1 MIDSNIDDAV
11 KQLVNDSK
19 ESLNWSLNLDCFIL
33 KIIAIPSS
41 KLIWV
46 VGSEEK
52 VFLVDGEMA
61 TVLKKFEDIAEII
74 FSAVIHPK
82 NSDLILCS
90 SSGIRLLTVEGE
102 IIKLVDEEDWFEH
115 IAISSDGRFILA
127 SKGKTL
133 YSLEQKNS
141 SYELIEKDASFTS
154 TISDVIFNV
163 DSFLISNYGG
173 VREYAVSN
181 LKDYTLFEWKTS
193 LLNISRSPNKKYI
206 AAGTQENAIH
216 FWPYPLKKDD
226 DFQMGGYHSKV
237 DTILWSEDSKKFFVN
252 GLEDL
257 HIWDFSDGPP
267 FGKSPQ
273 IFGCGYGKIIDFIY
287 NGYLLVAASQE
298 GVIFYFS
305 PDHSDQFVNIQAIDA
320 EVTCLSFAGTGRN
333 VYVGSKS
340 GVLYCF

>member
-1 MIDSNIDDAV
+1 MIDSKVDEAV
-11 KQLVNDSK
+11 KQLIDDSK

-46 VGSEEK
+46 VGSEDK
-52 VFLVDGEMA
+52 VFLIDGETA
-61 TVLKKFEDIAEII
+61 KIVKKFENLSDII

-82 NSDLILCS
+82 TCDLILS
-90 SSGIRLLTVEGE
+90 TSSGIQLLTFEGKSFFLVE
-102 IIKLVDEEDWFEH
+102 EEDWFEH
-115 IAISSDGRFILA
+115 IAISSDGRFILV

-133 YSLEQKNS
+133 YSLEQKDEK
-141 SYELIEKDASFTS
+141 YQLIAKDNSFTS
-154 TISDVIFNV
+154 TISDVIFNI

-181 LKDYTLFEWKTS
+181 LKEYTLFEWKTS

-237 DTILWSEDSKKFFVN
+237 DTILWSEDSEKFLVN
-252 GLEDL
+252 GLEDV

-267 FGKSPQ
+267 YGKSPR
-273 IFGCGYGKIIDFIY
+273 IFGCGYGKIIDFIF
-287 NGYLLVAASQE
+287 NGNLLVAASEE
-298 GVIFYFS
+298 GVVFYFS
-305 PDHSDQFVNIQAIDA
+305 PDDSDQFVNIQAVDA
-320 EVTCLSFAGTGRN
+320 EITCMSFAGIGRN

-340 GVLYCF
+340 GNLYCF

>member
-1 MIDSNIDDAV
+1 MMDSNADKVVNQLIDD
-11 KQLVNDSK
+11 SK
-19 ESLNWSLNLDCFIL
+19 ASLKWSLNLDCFLL

-61 TVLKKFEDIAEII
+61 TVLKRFDAIAEII

-82 NSDLILCS
+82 TSDLILS
-90 SSGIRLLTVEGE
+90 TSSGIRLLTVDGE
-102 IIKLVDEEDWFEH
+102 IINLVDEEDWFEH
-115 IAISSDGRFILA
+115 VAISSDGKFILA

-133 YSLEQKNS
+133 YSLEKKET
-141 SYELIEKDASFTS
+141 SYELIGKDSSFTS
-154 TISDVIFNV
+154 TISDVIFSV

-173 VREYAVSN
+173 IREYSVSK

-216 FWPYPLKKDD
+216 FWPYPLKKEE

-252 GLEDL
+252 GLEDV

-267 FGKSPQ
+267 YGKSPQ
-273 IFGCGYGKIIDFIY
+273 ILGCGYGKIIDFIY
-287 NGYLLVAASQE
+287 NGNLLVAVSKE
-298 GVIFYFS
+298 GFIFYFS
-305 PDHSDQFVNIQAIDA
+305 PNHSDQFVNIQAIDD
-320 EVTCLSFAGTGRN
+320 EITCLSFAGIGRN
-333 VYVGSKS
+333 VYVGSKL
-340 GVLYCF
+340 GDLYCF